1 MHPVTALQSDYSL
14 WTRDQ
19 EQVLPVLREPGIG
32 MVAYSPLGRGFLTGA
47 LRSPADVE
55 RLNDSDF
62 RTTNPRNLRSA
73 DEVRARRNS

>member
-32 MVAYSPLGRGFLTGA
+32 MVAYSPLGRGFLNGA
-47 LRSPADVE
+47 AANWFAGGIDDVRVYQGIE
-55 RLNDSDF
+55 TDAAINEAYQS
-62 RTTNPRNLRSA
+62 
-73 DEVRARRNS
+73 